1 MKIWRESVGVYAN
14 RPALAFLFL
23 GFSSGLPFGVVAEF
37 LAA

>member
-1 MKIWRESVGVYAN
+1 MNDEYYKKAHCRV
-14 RPALAFLFL
+14 LAVLFL